1 MSTMPE
7 SEQRAGEVAW
17 EVATLFPPQGEWS
30 PAEYLSL
37 TDDIARLVELTDGQ
51 LEVLEMPT
59 TSHQQT
65 VLFLISQLSPW
76 CQQHQAGIALM
87 APIRVQLRPGVFR
100 EPDIVFATQGN
111 RCVVGEDYWTG
122 ADLVMEVV
130 SAGPKSRRRDLE
142 QKRREYAQ
150 AKIREYWII
159 DPQKT
164 TIQVLELAGDEYR
177 VAGEYG
183 RSELA
188 QSQLLSGFS
197 LSVDQALRL

>member
-1 MSTMPE
+1 MSTMPD
-7 SEQRAGEVAW
+7 SEQRADNVAW

-30 PAEYLSL
+30 ADEYLSL

-65 VLFLISQLSPW
+65 VLFLISQFSPW
-76 CQQHQAGIALM
+76 CQEQQAGIALM

-100 EPDIVFATQGN
+100 EPDIVFVSTENQS
-111 RCVVGEDYWTG
+111 VVGEDFWLG

-130 SAGPKSRRRDLE
+130 SASPRSRRRDLE
-142 QKRREYAQ
+142 QKRREYAE
-150 AKIREYWII
+150 AKIREYWIV
-159 DPQKT
+159 DPHKV
-164 TIQVLELAGDEYR
+164 TIQVLELSSGDYR

-188 QSQLLSGFS
+188 KSLLLPGFS
-197 LSVDQALRL
+197 VSVDQVLRL

>member
-7 SEQRAGEVAW
+7 SEQRAAEVAW

-30 PAEYLSL
+30 PDEYLSL

-65 VLFLISQLSPW
+65 VLFLISQLSLW

-100 EPDIVFATQGN
+100 EPDIVFATQEN
-111 RCVVGEDYWTG
+111 QRVVVEDYWTG

-142 QKRREYAQ
+142 QKRREYAE

-159 DPQKT
+159 DPHEA
-164 TIQVLELAGDEYR
+164 TIQVLELSGDEYR

-188 QSQLLSGFS
+188 KSQLLPGFS
-197 LSVDQALRL
+197 LSVDQALRV